1 MTSGARF
8 ARLPGRS
15 GEEAVR
21 RSREAPAGCGFA
33 VDIDL
38 LAQTGPAI
46 VAALDEQGPV
56 LVLVPLTG
64 APDRV
69 AAAATRLARFGA
81 AWVVVAATAGETAI
95 RSAVDAVS
103 GTGCGVAAATVPGHA
118 DDALVTATMGMT
130 RGKAVARLS
139 RVAVASGASGV
150 IGIPADI
157 GVVAEVAPSLETLIE
172 VADRATAGEA
182 LRRGA
187 GALIVPDTAGGAW

>member
-1 MTSGARF
+1 MTATTRF
-8 ARLPGRS
+8 ARLSGRS

-21 RSREAPAGCGFA
+21 RSREAPSGCGFA

-56 LVLVPLTG
+56 LVLAPLAGT
-64 APDRV
+64 PDRV

-81 AWVVVAATAGETAI
+81 AWIVVAATVGDAAL
-95 RSAVDAVS
+95 RAAVESVS
-103 GTGCGVAAATVPGHA
+103 GTGCGVAAVTVPVHA

-139 RVAVASGASGV
+139 RLAVAAGASGV
-150 IGIPADI
+150 VGIPADI
-157 GVVAEVAPSLETLIE
+157 GVIAEVAPSLETLIE
-172 VADRATAGEA
+172 VGDRATAEEA

-187 GALIVPDTAGGAW
+187 TALIVPDTDGGGW